1 MLLCFFPFLIVL
13 NALSGRSTVDTLVR
27 HLGLSQQAA
36 SYVSQLFAPGTATS
50 NAVSGLSGAFF
61 VLGGIAASA
70 GIQDLYENVFE
81 LDRGGM
87 KDIGRRAVW
96 LATLI
101 GVSVAAAWAGPRLR
115 SSAGP
120 FVLGVVAFAVS
131 RSTGWF
137 TMWFLLAGRV
147 PWRKLVPSAIATG
160 LFWDR
165 YGSGLFDHLRTR

>member
-1 MLLCFFPFLIVL
+1 MATDGLGADSAGKGRSRDLSERYSRSSAAHLWNRLDSLDFIDRGMLFAAILLLCFFPFLIVL

-81 LDRGGM
+81 LDRGE
-87 KDIGRRAVW
+87 
-96 LATLI
+96 
-101 GVSVAAAWAGPRLR
+101 
-115 SSAGP
+115 
-120 FVLGVVAFAVS
+120 
-131 RSTGWF
+131 
-137 TMWFLLAGRV
+137 
-147 PWRKLVPSAIATG
+147 
-160 LFWDR
+160 
-165 YGSGLFDHLRTR
+165 